1 MRIDDAELDEI
12 ADAVEALA
20 DRFEGGTPRIK
31 FDDMMTRPHL
41 ARIYSGEH
49 TPLQIEIGD
58 DIEFDPFS
66 MAGGHLHPSSI
77 GLRYTR
83 DGQTSVRG
91 TGVVDGMFAGPP
103 ERIHG
108 GIQALIVDE
117 VMGSLNRMLGRQAFT
132 ARLSV
137 NLRAP
142 APIDTEV
149 TFRSW
154 VDNVDGRKIT
164 LLCEGS
170 GPDGLFLD
178 AEGLFIARPDGEPIL
193 PERP

>member
-1 MRIDDAELDEI
+1 MDLDEI
-12 ADAVEALA
+12 ADTVGALA
-20 DRFEGGTPRIK
+20 DRFEGRTPRIK
-31 FDDMMTRPHL
+31 IDDMMTRPHL
-41 ARIYSGEH
+41 AKIYSGDP
-49 TPLQIEIGD
+49 TPLDIEIGD

-66 MAGGHLHPSSI
+66 IAGGHLHPSSI

-83 DGQTSVRG
+83 DSETSVSG
-91 TGVVDGMFAGPP
+91 TGVVDPMFAGPP

-108 GIQALIVDE
+108 GIQALLVDE
-117 VMGSLNRMLGRQAFT
+117 VMGSLNRLLGRQAFT

-154 VDNVDGRKIT
+154 VDNIDGRKIT
-164 LLCEGS
+164 LLCEGT

-178 AEGLFIARPDGEPIL
+178 AEGLFIARPDGQPIL